1 MASGSRWGRESNHV
15 WTIEEDAK
23 LIEAL
28 LQLKVKETFNGENGN
43 GFKKRYLKEIEKV
56 LQRKISRMWLKRKV
70 TY

>member
-1 MASGSRWGRESNHV
+1 M

-56 LQRKISRMWLKRKV
+56 LQRKISRM
-70 TY
+70 